1 MPVIEFA
8 SIQLLSPN
16 SLHNDPIPALLEK
29 GCKSQSTFSSFPVYV
44 FMDVSDASAA
54 YIISGWEDVAQH
66 MRSIESDT
74 NKEVMGEILNYM
86 SLKSLVH
93 PAIDFSSFPEDV
105 SVVTAEKYTSG
116 QEEDAGKADK
126 DTVPSA
132 KWVGSGNAE
141 EDGGRYKI
149 SVYGAD
155 DGASVVSS
163 ASAGGK
169 ERIVMR
175 RVMSFRA

>member
-8 SIQLLSPN
+8 SIQLFSPN
-16 SLHNDPIPALLEK
+16 SLHNGPIPALFEK
-29 GCKSQSTFSSFPVYV
+29 GCISQSTFSSFPVYL
-44 FMDVSDASAA
+44 FIDVSDASAA

-66 MRSIESDT
+66 RRSIESDT
-74 NKEVMGEILNYM
+74 NKEVMGQILKYM

-93 PAIDFSSFPEDV
+93 PAIDFGSFPEDV
-105 SVVTAEKYTSG
+105 SVVTVEKYTAG
-116 QEEDAGKADK
+116 LEEEALKTDK
-126 DTVPSA
+126 DTVHPA
-132 KWVGSGNAE
+132 KWVGAGIAD
-141 EDGGRYKI
+141 EDRAGYKI

-155 DGASVVSS
+155 DGAAVISS
-163 ASAGGK
+163 AGQK